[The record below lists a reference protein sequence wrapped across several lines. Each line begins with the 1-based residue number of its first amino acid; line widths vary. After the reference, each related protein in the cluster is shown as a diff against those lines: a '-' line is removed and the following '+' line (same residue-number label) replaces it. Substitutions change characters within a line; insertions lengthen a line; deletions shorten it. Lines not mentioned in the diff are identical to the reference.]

1 MLMVYL
7 FVVVQR
13 TYQTYDDENDV
24 CSNCGL
30 WFIMG
35 PLKIMFLYHTMWKL
49 HASFSREFFN
59 LVLFKSPLSLSNQST
74 WSTITTIGKINYA
87 LLHNYIDHLEYVLKY
102 WKEQSKKGFVE
113 AI

>member
-1 MLMVYL
+1 MVYL

-35 PLKIMFLYHTMWKL
+35 PLKITFLYHTMWKL
-49 HASFSREFFN
+49 HASISREFSILFYSSPPYLYQIN
-59 LVLFKSPLSLSNQST
+59 LRDVL
-74 WSTITTIGKINYA
+74 
-87 LLHNYIDHLEYVLKY
+87 
-102 WKEQSKKGFVE
+102 
-113 AI
+113 